1 MRRLSLT
8 LIASCGIA
16 LLSACNGGGYAFT
29 GTNSGNIVQS
39 VAWYNGSGQV
49 NDFFLAPTGSSP
61 IEINAV
67 AQKGTGSQTQV
78 VPDVKFTWEVGF
90 APEGTTYL
98 KGASPSGSGT
108 CGTPANATVPFFY
121 SLLYQTPTIGPA
133 VPSPS
138 GSPLMGVPPVQGDAS
153 PQYPGYS
160 ILGPQQKTAT
170 IFVAPPLDPTKLP
183 AVVPIGFEGTST
195 NYCLQVDAI
204 YQGATVGAVI
214 VVVSN
219 AP

>member
-29 GTNSGNIVQS
+29 GTNSSNIVTS

-49 NDFFLAPTGSSP
+49 NDFFVSPNGSSP

-67 AQKGTGSQTQV
+67 AQKGTGSQTQA
-78 VPDVKFTWEVGF
+78 VPDVKFTWEVGY
-90 APEGTTYL
+90 APAGTTYL
-98 KGASPSGSGT
+98 KSASPSGSGT
-108 CGTPANATVPFFY
+108 CGTPANPNVSFYY
-121 SLLYQTPTIGPA
+121 SLLYQGATSGP

-138 GSPLMGVPPVQGDAS
+138 GSPLEGVAPVPGEAS
-153 PQYPGYS
+153 PQYPGYA
-160 ILGPQQKTAT
+160 ILAPEQQAST
-170 IFVAPPLDPTKLP
+170 IFVAAPLDPTKLP
-183 AVVPIGFEGTST
+183 AVVPIGYEGTST

-204 YQGATVGAVI
+204 YKGATVGAVI

-219 AP
+219 SP

>member
-29 GTNSGNIVQS
+29 GTNSANTVDS

-49 NDFFLAPTGSSP
+49 NDFFVSPNGSSP

-90 APEGTTYL
+90 APVGTTYL
-98 KGASPSGSGT
+98 KSASPSGVGT
-108 CGTPANATVPFFY
+108 CGTPANPNVAFYY
-121 SLLYQTPTIGPA
+121 SLLYQDAATTGP

-138 GSPLMGVPPVQGDAS
+138 ADMGVPPVPGQAS
-153 PQYPGYS
+153 PQYPGYG
-160 ILGPQQKTAT
+160 ILATQQAAST
-170 IFVAPPLDPTKLP
+170 IFVGPPLDPTKLP
-183 AVVPIGFEGTST
+183 AVSVIGDASGST

-204 YQGATVGAVI
+204 YKGATVGAVI

-219 AP
+219 SP

>member
-29 GTNSGNIVQS
+29 GTNSNNTVTS
-39 VAWYNGSGQV
+39 VAFYNGSGQV
-49 NDFFLAPTGSSP
+49 NDFFVTPIGSAP

-78 VPDVKFTWEVGF
+78 VPDVKFTWNIGF
-90 APEGTTYL
+90 APAGTTYL
-98 KGASPSGSGT
+98 KSGSPSGSGT
-108 CGTPANATVPFFY
+108 CGTPANPNVPFFY
-121 SLLYQTPTIGPA
+121 SLLFQTATIGPA
-133 VPSPS
+133 VPSPT
-138 GSPLMGVPPVQGDAS
+138 GEPPVGVPPVPGDGS

-160 ILGPQQKTAT
+160 ILSPEQKAAT
-170 IFVAPPLDPTKLP
+170 IFVGAPLDPTKLP
-183 AVVPIGFEGTST
+183 AVVPIGDATGST
-195 NYCLQVDAI
+195 NYCLAVNAI
-204 YQGATVGAVI
+204 YQGATVGAAI

-219 AP
+219 SP